1 MAHRLRDENFFSA
14 EEEVRTRAATAYDR
28 SPAYELS
35 FQDQEFL
42 LRREL
47 RPMRLQL
54 ELMKAELMQQE
65 QNIKATVVV
74 FGSAR
79 APDVAHAERQLQE
92 LEELR
97 AAEPDNEV
105 LQQTWQRAKKRAELS
120 AYYTAAQEF
129 ARLATEHN
137 LAHPEQEMTIVTGGG
152 PGIMEA
158 ANRGAYECG
167 GRSIGLNI
175 ILPMEQQPN
184 PYITPELCFQF
195 HYFALRKMHF
205 LTRSKALV
213 AFPGG
218 YGTLDE
224 LFEALTLIQTGKARK
239 VPVLLYGSDF
249 WRRLINWDYLLE
261 MTCINPEDLDLF
273 HFVDTPQE
281 AWRKIV
287 EFYQLPDEDD
297 WV

>member
-1 MAHRLRDENFFSA
+1 MVHRLRDENFFSA
-14 EEEVRTRAATAYDR
+14 EEEVRARAECGYDE
-28 SPAYELS
+28 SSAYELA
-35 FQDQEFL
+35 FLDQEFL
-42 LRREL
+42 LRRDL
-47 RPMRLQL
+47 RPVRLQL
-54 ELMKAELMQQE
+54 ELMKAELFQQE
-65 QNIKATVVV
+65 QDIRATIVV

-79 APDVAHAERQLQE
+79 APDPAHG
-92 LEELR
+92 EEQWREWEARRR
-97 AAEPDNEV
+97 ANPDNPEV
-105 LQQTWQRAKKRAELS
+105 ERGWRRAQARYELS
-120 AYYTAAQEF
+120 RYYRDAQEF

-137 LAHPEQEMTIVTGGG
+137 LAHPEREMTVITGGG

-158 ANRGAYECG
+158 GNRGAYTAG

-175 ILPMEQQPN
+175 VLPMEQQPN

-224 LFEALTLIQTGKARK
+224 LFEALTLIQTGKARR
-239 VPVLLYGSDF
+239 VPVLLYGSEF
-249 WRRLINWDYLLE
+249 WKRLINWEVLVE
-261 MTCINPEDLDLF
+261 TTCIHPEDLDLF
-273 HFVDTPQE
+273 SFVDSPQQ

-287 EFYQLPDEDD
+287 EFYNLD
-297 WV
+297 V